1 MTAVDFRKLLSKPVD
16 DIKRPPAL
24 PAGTYYGTIAKHE
37 FVESRFAQQDTGE
50 KIGQI
55 KYHFKAVRPG
65 EDIDQQL
72 LEGIDLGKRALSAE
86 LPLEGGNEWITKTFL
101 ENLGIAT
108 TGRGWGEICPEALN
122 HEVMFTVTQRM
133 DKNNPEV
140 MYNDVRSLRP
150 VQPAAA
156 QGQTAAA

>member
-1 MTAVDFRKLLSKPVD
+1 MAVDFRKLLSKPLD
-16 DIKRPPAL
+16 DVKRPPAL

-72 LEGIDLGKRALSAE
+72 LADIDLNKRAVSAE

-108 TGRGWGEICPEALN
+108 SGRGWGETCPEALN

-150 VQPAAA
+150 VQ
-156 QGQTAAA
+156 QLTSGVQQTAVA